1 VTTTRNRRSP
11 SSAAARAER
20 ERRRGERA
28 RRHRAQAPPQPGE
41 SAKAADAR
49 GGLRGWA
56 WSGGRLEKLD
66 SVEAVEAAFRKPQSY
81 LWIDIDSPTEELLG
95 ALGRCV
101 GLHPLTI
108 EDIVERNQR
117 AKIEENTDDTL
128 HMVMFALLYEAELDV
143 VEVDLVLGPR
153 FLLTSSGP
161 GWDPLKSP
169 HLREGI
175 EHYLKE
181 GPDFVLYAVVDYLVD
196 GYFPVFDKL
205 ADQIDDLQDAVIAKP
220 SQQLIERLL
229 LLRRDLLA
237 IRHAV
242 SPQREIF
249 NQLTTREPGVV
260 RPERIVYFRDI
271 YDHLIRLTDE
281 LDSFRELV
289 TGTLDAYLT
298 TVNNNLSEVMK
309 RLTAVTVIVAGMGA
323 IGGVFGM
330 SEAALA
336 LSFSAESGAFWII
349 AGGIVAFGVLAWSYF
364 RKIGWI

>member
-1 VTTTRNRRSP
+1 MP
-11 SSAAARAER
+11 QAGQPALKEAP
-20 ERRRGERA
+20 RGT
-28 RRHRAQAPPQPGE
+28 
-41 SAKAADAR
+41 
-49 GGLRGWA
+49 LRGWV
-56 WSGGRLEKLD
+56 WSGGRLEELD
-66 SVEAVEAAFRKPQSY
+66 SIEAVEAAFGRPDSY
-81 LWIDIDSPTEELLG
+81 LWIDVVSPTEEMLG
-95 ALGRCV
+95 AIGRCV

-117 AKIEENTDDTL
+117 AKIEEHSDDSL
-128 HMVMFALLYEAELDV
+128 HMVMFALLYEGELDV
-143 VEVDLVLGPR
+143 VEVDLVLGRR

-161 GWDPLKSP
+161 GWDPLQSP

-175 EHYLKE
+175 EHFLKE
-181 GPDFVLYAVVDYLVD
+181 GPDYVLYAVVDFLVD

-205 ADQIDDLQDAVIAKP
+205 ADEIDELQDAVIARP
-220 SQQLIERLL
+220 SPPLVERLL
-229 LLRRDLLA
+229 QLRRDLLA

-242 SPQREIF
+242 SPEREIF
-249 NQLTTREPGVV
+249 NQLTTREARVV

-298 TVNNNLSEVMK
+298 TVNNNLSEIMK
-309 RLTAVTVIVAGMGA
+309 RLTAVTIIVAGMGA
-323 IGGVFGM
+323 IAGVFGM

-336 LSFSAESGAFWII
+336 LSFRPEAEPFWLITGA
-349 AGGIVAFGVLAWSYF
+349 IVAFGLAAWVYF